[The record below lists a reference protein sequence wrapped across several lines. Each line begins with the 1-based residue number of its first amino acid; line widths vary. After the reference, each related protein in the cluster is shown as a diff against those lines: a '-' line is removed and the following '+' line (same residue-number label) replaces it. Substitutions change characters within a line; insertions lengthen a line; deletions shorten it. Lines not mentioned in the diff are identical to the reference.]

1 MTITIEP
8 GITIEQGIM
17 IGNFPTYLPPTT
29 IGQAYGGGYYAGQI
43 STTGDGVADYYLI
56 IGPVATAQTTLR
68 WKTTNTDSPG
78 TDSLVNGTLNTN
90 NMNDSSHPAAQFCKG
105 LTVGGFTDWYLPALY
120 ELEICYYNLKPS
132 ITNNVT
138 NTGNNP
144 NAVPPRNFQYTS
156 GTPAQ
161 TAVTLFQTGS
171 VEAFTE
177 GFYWVST
184 QSTVTNAPIRSFSNG
199 QQSSTSK
206 NNSRQLRAMRRVPV

>member
-1 MTITIEP
+1 MTITIES

-17 IGNFPTYLPPTT
+17 IGNFPTYPPPTV
-29 IGQAYGGGYYAGQI
+29 IGQAFGGGYYAGQI

-56 IGPVATAQTTLR
+56 IGPVATAQTTLQ
-68 WKTTNTDSPG
+68 WKTANTDSPG
-78 TDSLVNGTLNTN
+78 TGSLIDGSLNTN
-90 NMNDSSHPAAQFCKG
+90 NMNNASHPAAQFCKS
-105 LTVGGFTDWYLPALY
+105 LSVGGFTDWYLPALY

-132 ITNNVT
+132 TTSNAT

-144 NAVPPRNFQYTS
+144 NAVPPRNIQYTS
-156 GTPAQ
+156 GNPVQ
-161 TAVTLFQTGS
+161 TAVTIFQTGGT
-171 VEAFTE
+171 EAFTE

-206 NNSRQLRAMRRVPV
+206 NNSRLLRAMRRIPV